1 MQFIERVTGMFT
13 KPEETI
19 KDILKEPRFEEPL
32 VIVGVYAIVLLI
44 SSYLSAAR
52 MGSGTA
58 IWSLV
63 LSFAIVLIGWP
74 IATGIVHMLA
84 LFLGGEGKYSP
95 QMLSAIGYTYV
106 VKIIPALIAIVLI
119 FLTPTFN
126 LGVTPNVTPNMSMD
140 QIKEAMQPYIAM
152 MEQIYFNPIF
162 ILSLIVSYL
171 GLIWSCYLGALAVKN
186 GDKVSAITSY
196 IAVFVPMV
204 VYIVFSV
211 LSVYG
216 SYLLVKMVYG

>member
-1 MQFIERVTGMFT
+1 MQFLERVAGMFT
-13 KPEETI
+13 RPEETI
-19 KDILKEPRFEEPL
+19 KDILKEPRTEEPL
-32 VIVGVYAIVLLI
+32 MIVGVYAIILLVSSYI
-44 SSYLSAAR
+44 SSLR
-52 MGSGTA
+52 MGTGVA
-58 IWSLV
+58 VWSLAISLAFV
-63 LSFAIVLIGWP
+63 LVGWR
-74 IATGIVHMLA
+74 IATGVVHILA
-84 LFLGGEGKYSP
+84 LFMGGEGKFSP
-95 QMLSAIGYTYV
+95 QMLNAIGFTYV
-106 VKIIPALIAIVLI
+106 VKILPALIGIVLV
-119 FLTPTFN
+119 FLLPTMN
-126 LGVTPNVTPNMSMD
+126 LGTPQVTAGMSMD

-162 ILSLIVSYL
+162 ILSLVIGFL

-204 VYIVFSV
+204 VYIVFSL